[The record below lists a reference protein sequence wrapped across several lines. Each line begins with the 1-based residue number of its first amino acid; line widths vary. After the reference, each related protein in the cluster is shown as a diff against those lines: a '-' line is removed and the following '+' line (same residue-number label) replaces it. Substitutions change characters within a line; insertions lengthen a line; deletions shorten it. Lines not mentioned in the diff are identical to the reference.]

1 MRVEPDDPTGDWT
14 REGVFEVDSGVYR
27 IPLPLPHDGLRAV
40 NVYAICDSSGVVLID
55 SGWPIA
61 ADRDRLER
69 ALAALDCGLGDIRR
83 FLITHVHRDH
93 YTLAVA
99 LRREFGGEIALGAGE
114 QPTIAR
120 LNDPDHRP
128 MIEHAAAMA
137 RHGADELAAWIR
149 ERADQ
154 IRINPGDWEPPDVWL
169 EETDVPLGERTLQ
182 ALPTPGHTQGHVV
195 FIEDAAGLLFA
206 GDHVL
211 PHITP
216 SIGFEAVGAA
226 LPLADYL
233 RSLNVV
239 RSLPDRKLLPAHGP
253 VRPSVH
259 ARVDELLDHH
269 ARRLDEC
276 VAIVGDDSLTA
287 YQVAQRMT
295 WTQRQR
301 AFGDLDPF
309 NQLLAVLETVAHLN
323 VLVAQNRLRLQEV
336 DGVNRYSSV

>member
-1 MRVEPDDPTGDWT
+1 
-14 REGVFEVDSGVYR
+14 
-27 IPLPLPHDGLRAV
+27 
-40 NVYAICDSSGVVLID
+40 
-55 SGWPIA
+55 
-61 ADRDRLER
+61 
-69 ALAALDCGLGDIRR
+69 R

-137 RHGADELAAWIR
+137 RHGADELAVWIR

-216 SIGFEAVGAA
+216 SIGFEAAQA
-226 LPLADYL
+226 ELPLANYL
-233 RSLNVV
+233 RSLNLV

-253 VRPSVH
+253 VQPTVH
-259 ARVDELLDHH
+259 ARVDELLEHH

-276 VAIVGDDSLTA
+276 AAIVGGDCLTP
-287 YQVAQRMT
+287 YQVA
-295 WTQRQR
+295 
-301 AFGDLDPF
+301 
-309 NQLLAVLETVAHLN
+309 
-323 VLVAQNRLRLQEV
+323 
-336 DGVNRYSSV
+336 